1 MGLRPLSGAVFIA
14 RGGMSSLNSEIAI
27 TGICLMNSRN
37 HMKNQPKLPSR
48 MP

>member
-1 MGLRPLSGAVFIA
+1 MSAAACLK
-14 RGGMSSLNSEIAI
+14 RGGTISLISDIAI
-27 TGICLMNSRN
+27 TGSCLMNSRN